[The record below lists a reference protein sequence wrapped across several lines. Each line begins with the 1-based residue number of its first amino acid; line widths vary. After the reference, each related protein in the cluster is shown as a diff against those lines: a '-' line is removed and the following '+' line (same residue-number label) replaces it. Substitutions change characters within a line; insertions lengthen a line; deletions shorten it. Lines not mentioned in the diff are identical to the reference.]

1 MISRVG
7 ELYEKWFM
15 VFNDS
20 LLPQLI
26 SQTAPKWYNHDR
38 DLAQGDVVYFRKSEG
53 PIKGPWT
60 MGMVDSV
67 LKFRDLLI
75 REVRER
81 YHNADQ
87 TAPHFTDRAVR
98 SLVRLFNMD
107 KLDWQHDLVRIA
119 KIYQDTGL
127 SCEIPDM
134 KTFASVA
141 QCLLEMDQHVLPCAC
156 CCTAHHKYCPQTTYP
171 TSFKVQTEMMPGQT
185 TTTSMPLMY
194 FPEED
199 AVLDCAG
206 HHLDMEANQDGFL
219 SAALQLGASME
230 I

>member
-1 MISRVG
+1 
-7 ELYEKWFM
+7 M

-67 LKFRDLLI
+67 LKGRDLLI
-75 REVRER
+75 REGCVR

-87 TAPHFTDRAVR
+87 TAPNFTDRAVR
-98 SLVRLFNMD
+98 SLVRHFNMD
-107 KLDWQHDLVRIA
+107 ELDWQHDLDRIA
-119 KIYQDTGL
+119 KIYHDTGL

-199 AVLDCAG
+199 VVLD
-206 HHLDMEANQDGFL
+206 
-219 SAALQLGASME
+219 
-230 I
+230 